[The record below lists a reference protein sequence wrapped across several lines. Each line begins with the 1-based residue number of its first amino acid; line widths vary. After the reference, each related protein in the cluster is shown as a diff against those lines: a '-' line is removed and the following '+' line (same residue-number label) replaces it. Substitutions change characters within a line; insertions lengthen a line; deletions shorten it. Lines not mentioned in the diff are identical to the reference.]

1 MTVHVRKKRNIRKI
15 LERVSLYS
23 AVLVALIIV
32 LFPLYWMF
40 STSVKPPG
48 TARGQIFSIPPSLIP
63 PELTFENYASLFVR
77 VPFLNLFL
85 NSTIITG
92 GALAVG
98 LSLGSLAAY
107 GLSRYGFPGSRYFL
121 GFVVIS
127 RMIPYVAFV
136 IPIYL
141 LTYNLGLLDTHVGV
155 ILAHSI
161 FIMPFTIWLMK
172 SFFDEI
178 PRDFEEAAMV
188 DGASRLGAMRVAMR
202 LALPGLGTTAI
213 LTFLDSWNEF
223 MFALTITRT
232 YASKTVP
239 VALVELLETP
249 HDPQIWG
256 VITAGSF
263 IFTIPILAL
272 GYFIQKYVARTFVLG
287 EVK

>member
-1 MTVHVRKKRNIRKI
+1 MTTQVRIKRNIRKI
-15 LERVSLYS
+15 LERVSVYGIVS
-23 AVLVALIIV
+23 VALIVV

-40 STSVKPPG
+40 STSAKPPLK
-48 TARGQIFSIPPSLIP
+48 IFSMPPSLIP
-63 PELTFENYASLFVR
+63 PELTLENYKDLFVR
-77 VPFLNLFL
+77 LPFFQLFL
-85 NSTIITG
+85 NSAIITG
-92 GALAVG
+92 GALAIG

-107 GLSRYGFPGSRYFL
+107 GLSRYEFPGSRYFL
-121 GFVVIS
+121 AFILVS

-136 IPIYL
+136 IPIFL
-141 LTYNLGLLDTHVGV
+141 LINNLGLLDTYLGV

-161 FIMPFTIWLMK
+161 FVLPFTIWLMK

-188 DGASRLGAMRVAMR
+188 DGSSRLGVLIVALR

-232 YASKTVP
+232 YASKTLP
-239 VALVELLETP
+239 VALVELLQRP
-249 HDPQIWG
+249 YQVPWG

-263 IFTIPILAL
+263 IFTLPILAL
-272 GYFIQKYVARTFVLG
+272 GYFVQKYVARTFVLG
-287 EVK
+287 VLK

>member
-1 MTVHVRKKRNIRKI
+1 MTIQVRIKRNIRKI
-15 LERVSLYS
+15 LERVSVYG

-40 STSVKPPG
+40 STSIKPPLK
-48 TARGQIFSIPPSLIP
+48 IFSIPPSLIP
-63 PELTFENYASLFVR
+63 PELTLKNYADLFVR

-85 NSTIITG
+85 NSAIITG

-107 GLSRYGFPGSRYFL
+107 GLSRYEFPGSRYFL
-121 GFVVIS
+121 GFVIIS

-136 IPIYL
+136 IPIFL
-141 LTYNLGLLDTHVGV
+141 LTSDLGLLDTHVGV

-188 DGASRLGAMRVAMR
+188 DGASRLGAMMVALR

-232 YASKTVP
+232 FASKTVP
-239 VALVELLETP
+239 VALVELLQRP
-249 HDPQIWG
+249 YQVPWG
-256 VITAGSF
+256 VITSGSF
-263 IFTIPILAL
+263 IFTIPIFAL

>member
-1 MTVHVRKKRNIRKI
+1 MTIQVRIKRNIRKI
-15 LERVSLYS
+15 LERASVYG
-23 AVLVALIIV
+23 AVLAALIIV

-40 STSVKPPG
+40 STSIKPPLK
-48 TARGQIFSIPPSLIP
+48 IFSIPPSLIP
-63 PELTFENYASLFVR
+63 PELTFKNYADLFVR
-77 VPFLNLFL
+77 LPFLNLFL

-136 IPIYL
+136 IPIFL
-141 LTYNLGLLDTHVGV
+141 LTSNLGLLDTHVGV

-188 DGASRLGAMRVAMR
+188 DGTSRLGAMRVALR
-202 LALPGLGTTAI
+202 LALPGLGTTAL

-232 YASKTVP
+232 FASKTVP
-239 VALVELLETP
+239 VALVELLERP
-249 HDPQIWG
+249 YQVPWG
-256 VITAGSF
+256 VITSGSF

-272 GYFIQKYVARTFVLG
+272 GYFIQKYVARSFVLG
-287 EVK
+287 VVK